1 MTIRE
6 RFFIVII
13 IGLLVGLWMRDRA
26 EAQGPGLLFGSD
38 SVTGASSVIQTNGTN
53 ALKVV
58 GQ

>member
-6 RFFIVII
+6 RFLLVII
-13 IGLLVGLWMRDRA
+13 AGLLVGLWMRDRA
-26 EAQGPGLLFGSD
+26 EAQGPAMLFGRD
-38 SVTGASSVIQTNGTN
+38 SVSGATSVIQTNGTN